1 MQDVSGKT
9 GMGKDG
15 YSMEGKANHKK
26 LQTTNDMNYFLAEIA
41 KNKGITIRAWS
52 EGINVCEST
61 ARWHLKAKRIP
72 DPKCWGRIARFLKIP
87 MSEIEMLFREQL
99 EFQNRIRYCR
109 VCKAEFYKFSRK
121 LLCGSPD
128 CLRTF
133 DRNRKAQQR
142 KRYPALPLKKLSDV
156 EFRESFSTAS
166 KNAPQITK
174 EDLSVKVN
182 EYLDSGGK
190 ITYLTPTIADGLIT
204 EENNTAQQHMH
215 YYHAEVGGAIYNDL

>member
-1 MQDVSGKT
+1 
-9 GMGKDG
+9 
-15 YSMEGKANHKK
+15 MEGKANHKK

-72 DPKCWGRIARFLKIP
+72 DPKCWGRIARFLEIP
-87 MSEIEMLFREQL
+87 MPEIEALFREQL
-99 EFQNRIRYCR
+99 EFQNRIVHCK
-109 VCKAEFYKFSRK
+109 VCQSEFYQFSRK
-121 LLCGSPD
+121 LLCGAPD
-128 CLRTF
+128 CLRSY
-133 DRNRKAQQR
+133 DRTRKAQQR
-142 KRYPALPLKKLSDV
+142 EKYPALPAKKLSEA

-174 EDLSVKVN
+174 GDLSVKVR

-190 ITYLTPTIADGLIT
+190 ITYLNPTIADGLIT

-215 YYHAEVGGAIYNDL
+215 HYNAEVGGAIYNDI

>member
-1 MQDVSGKT
+1 
-9 GMGKDG
+9 
-15 YSMEGKANHKK
+15 MEGKANHKK

-41 KNKGITIRAWS
+41 KNKGITIREWS

-87 MSEIEMLFREQL
+87 MPEIEKLFREQL

-121 LLCGSPD
+121 LLCGSTD

-133 DRNRKAQQR
+133 DRKRKAQQR
-142 KRYPALPLKKLSDV
+142 KKYPALPLKKFSEI
-156 EFRESFSTAS
+156 EFRDSFSTAS

-174 EDLSVKVN
+174 KDLSVKVE

-190 ITYLTPTIADGLIT
+190 ITYLNPTIADGLIV
-204 EENNTAQQHMH
+204 EEINTAQQHMH
-215 YYHAEVGGAIYNDL
+215 YYRSEAGGSIYNDL